1 MGRKNRQAVHHPP
14 HQHQHPQMQSGGFHP
29 TVRSPT
35 LRPEVVMPPPPPPM
49 PDLKRMRAEAEAQR
63 SQDEQRRAN
72 AAKERA
78 MRIQEFAGTP
88 TKEQNS
94 VDRAG
99 SSQRLS
105 NLRSF
110 VEEHHMSTP
119 RQRHH
124 HHSESDSDG
133 SIHHTR
139 AMTFTAPYQDESTV
153 DFRSD
158 TFTQPTPEMRKAM
171 AEAVCGDDVWN
182 EDTTVQELE
191 REMAAYFGK
200 EAALYVVSGTMG
212 NLISMM
218 VHCRVTPS
226 EAIVG
231 DDAHIIKFEV
241 GGTSVLGHAQV
252 VQVPTS
258 ADGTMPLEKIDAKIR
273 KVKDVHFPI
282 TRVVALENTHNM
294 LGGRVLPMDYV
305 HRVRELCDRHGLK
318 LHCDGARIWNAAAR
332 LGLPM
337 ATVVAPY
344 DTVSVCLSK
353 GLGAPVGAVIVGS
366 KDFIDMARRVRR
378 MVGGGL
384 RQAGVI
390 AAAGLHA
397 FRYQRHLIPRDHENA
412 QIVAECL
419 RRLPHMKVL
428 PVETNIV
435 IADPGSAERRTR
447 FIEACAAQGVRMMP
461 MFEGTGIRFITHNG
475 ITAEMTA
482 RAVRV
487 MGEVG
492 QRVL

>member
-1 MGRKNRQAVHHPP
+1 MSSSSSSRA
-14 HQHQHPQMQSGGFHP
+14 HQLATYLQQSGV
-29 TVRSPT
+29 T
-35 LRPEVVMPPPPPPM
+35 PPRQ
-49 PDLKRMRAEAEAQR
+49 LQL
-63 SQDEQRRAN
+63 
-72 AAKERA
+72 AAA
-78 MRIQEFAGTP
+78 CADAHTP
-88 TKEQNS
+88 TNGTAPTMHTVS
-94 VDRAG
+94 GGG
-99 SSQRLS
+99 SSSGSKRA
-105 NLRSF
+105 RDF
-110 VEEHHMSTP
+110 MSASAP
-119 RQRHH
+119 HDDDMY
-124 HHSESDSDG
+124 S
-133 SIHHTR
+133 TR
-139 AMTFTAPYQDESTV
+139 PTMFQPPSPSPVIEL
-153 DFRSD
+153 RSD
-158 TFTQPTPEMRKAM
+158 TFTQPTTAMRKAM
-171 AEAVCGDDVWN
+171 AEAVCGDDVYE
-182 EDTTVQELE
+182 EDPTVNELE
-191 REMAAYFGK
+191 REMAAYFSK
-200 EAALYVVSGTMG
+200 EAALYVVSGTSG
-212 NLISMM
+212 NTLALM
-218 VHCRVTPS
+218 VHCREMPS
-226 EAIVG
+226 EAIMG
-231 DDAHIIKFEV
+231 DCAHTCLYEV
-241 GGTSVLGHAQV
+241 ANMANIAHTSV
-252 VQVPTS
+252 VQVPNNE
-258 ADGTMPLEKIDAKIR
+258 DGTLPLDGIERKIR
-273 KVKDVHFPI
+273 QNAVHFPV
-282 TRVVALENTHNM
+282 TRVVSLENTQNVC
-294 LGGRVLPMDYV
+294 GGRVLPMDYV
-305 HRVRELCDRHGLK
+305 HSVRELCDRHGLK